1 MTEYK
6 KHRKGTKNYYRLR
19 QASAEA
25 LEIRDSYMCH
35 GCVFD
40 DYIEGRKRCPE
51 RDKENLACQ
60 TWGEDNKTF
69 VDYIF
74 VPATKQGLADYVKH
88 RLEHS

>member
-19 QASAEA
+19 QVPDHVLDE
-25 LEIRDSYMCH
+25 RDSYMCH

-40 DYIEGRKRCPE
+40 DFKEGTAACPD
-51 RDKENLACQ
+51 RDKENLTCQ
-60 TWGEDNKTF
+60 EWSEDGL

>member
-6 KHRKGTKNYYRLR
+6 KHRKGTRNYYRLR
-19 QASAEA
+19 QVSGEV
-25 LEIRDSYMCH
+25 LEKRDSYMCC

-40 DYIEGRKRCPE
+40 DFKDGTARCPD
-51 RDKENLACQ
+51 RDKENLTCQ
-60 TWGEDNKTF
+60 TMTDDSL

-74 VPATKQGLADYVKH
+74 VPATKQGLADYVAH

>member
-19 QASAEA
+19 QVPDHV
-25 LEIRDSYMCH
+25 LEERDSYMCK

-40 DYIEGRKRCPE
+40 DFIDDTARCPE
-51 RDKENLACQ
+51 RDKENLTCQ
-60 TWGEDNKTF
+60 TMTGGEGL
-69 VDYIF
+69 VDYIY

-88 RLEHS
+88 RLEYS